1 MYSSYGLNVSVF
13 QETQPG
19 ILWHTGKQAEKKM
32 QLTSQKFSQQQKHH
46 KPIFFS

>member
-19 ILWHTGKQAEKKM
+19 ILWHTGKQAEKKYAVNFP
-32 QLTSQKFSQQQKHH
+32 K
-46 KPIFFS
+46 I